1 MNNPEAIVTVDGIQ
15 IYTTKEELKEAVV
28 WCEEEN
34 KKRQESVDKLNKE
47 KEEKSKGRKDPLSHH
62 GYFTKQ
68 TATIQDF
75 YRYKY
80 LSNK

>member
-15 IYTTKEELKEAVV
+15 IYTTKEELKEAVK
-28 WCEEEN
+28 WA
-34 KKRQESVDKLNKE
+34 KDATKE
-47 KEEKSKGRKDPLSHH
+47 LDPSG
-62 GYFTKQ
+62 GYGDPTK
-68 TATIQDF
+68 TIQDF